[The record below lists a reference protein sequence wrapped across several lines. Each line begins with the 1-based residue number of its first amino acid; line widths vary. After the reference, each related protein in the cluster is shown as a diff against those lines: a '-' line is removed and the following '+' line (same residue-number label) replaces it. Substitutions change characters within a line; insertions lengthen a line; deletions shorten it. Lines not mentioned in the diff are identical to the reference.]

1 MKGYWKYVIGAL
13 LLAVIAANSKDVV
26 RYIKISSM

>member
-1 MKGYWKYVIGAL
+1 MSNLWKIVIGAL
-13 LLAVIAANSKDVV
+13 VIAVIAVNSKDVV

>member
-1 MKGYWKYVIGAL
+1 MSNLWKLVIGAL
-13 LLAVIAANSKDVV
+13 VIAVIAVNSKDVV